1 MKILLGINQR
11 LGATII
17 ARKLFCNQA
26 GHSMRKSPE
35 PQRMEQERRKR
46 LSSIAFFMAGK
57 E

>member
-1 MKILLGINQR
+1 MKILLGMNQR
-11 LGATII
+11 LGTTII
-17 ARKLFCNQA
+17 TRKLFCNQA

>member
-1 MKILLGINQR
+1 MKILLGMNQR

-46 LSSIAFFMAGK
+46 LSSIAFFMAG
-57 E
+57 ER